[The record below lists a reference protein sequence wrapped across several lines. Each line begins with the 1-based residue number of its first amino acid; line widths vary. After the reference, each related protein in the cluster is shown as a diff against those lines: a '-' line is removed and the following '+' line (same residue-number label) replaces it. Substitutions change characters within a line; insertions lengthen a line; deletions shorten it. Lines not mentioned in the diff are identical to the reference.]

1 MLLNFI
7 IVEFMKKNKLVY
19 VLMYNDE
26 VVAVCR
32 SRAYARTLARTH
44 VIELN
49 YHVDRFEIKELP
61 LL

>member
-1 MLLNFI
+1 
-7 IVEFMKKNKLVY
+7 MKKNKLVY